1 MYYLVYN
8 LVATLLLILSVPF
21 LPVLLI
27 SKRVR
32 TGFAE
37 RFGFYSK
44 PVLASVGGSRPIWI
58 HAASVGEVIAAG
70 QLSRALKAQLP
81 ARRIVISSFTMTGH
95 AMAREV
101 TPADTVIF

>member
-8 LVATLLLILSVPF
+8 LAATLLLMLSVPF

-32 TGFAE
+32 RGFAE
-37 RFGFYSK
+37 RFGFYSR
-44 PVLASVGGSRPIWI
+44 PVVAAVGGSRPIWI

-70 QLSRALKAQLP
+70 QLSRELKAQLP
-81 ARRIVISSFTMTGH
+81 ARRIVISTFTMTGH
-95 AMAREV
+95 AMARDV
-101 TPADTVIF
+101 TRDLASPG